1 MYDYGLSVM
10 QQYGLNV
17 QHSYR
22 GRGALICQT
31 QEGLYLLRP
40 FVGSVKRLE
49 RQCRLLTM
57 LSEEYGMRV
66 DVPLFNLEGSL
77 VSTDEQETSY
87 VLRRWYEGK
96 ECDTR
101 DKEEVLRSVEALT
114 QLHRAM
120 KMPGLE
126 QGTLE
131 PLQQEYLRHNRELRK
146 IRKFIRGKKVS
157 SPFERQYLNSVEE
170 FLEWAQEAVQCLQ
183 ESSYEQLRQ
192 EVQKQGLIC
201 HGEFNQHHVLLQGN
215 QISIT
220 GFDKWK
226 YDLQVA
232 DLYCFMRKILEKAD
246 WDVRLG
252 EKMLETYDRAKTLSK
267 QEYEHLKIR
276 FSYPEKY
283 WKLANYYY
291 AHNKAWISEKNVEKL
306 QNVLRQKKAWREFI
320 REIF

>member
-10 QQYGLNV
+10 PQYGLNV
-17 QHSYR
+17 QNSYR

-31 QEGLYLLRP
+31 QEGLYILRP
-40 FVGSVKRLE
+40 FCGSVKRLE

-57 LSEEYGMRV
+57 LYEEHGVRV
-66 DVPLFNLEGSL
+66 DVPLYNLEGNL

-101 DKEEVLRSVEALT
+101 SREEVLCSVASLAR
-114 QLHRAM
+114 LHLVM
-120 KMPGLE
+120 KMSGLE
-126 QGTLE
+126 ECPQE
-131 PLQQEYLRHNRELRK
+131 PLEQEYLRHNRELRK

-170 FLEWAQEAVQCLQ
+170 FLEWADEAAQCLKQ
-183 ESSYEQLRQ
+183 SSYEQLRQ
-192 EVQKQGLIC
+192 EGMRQGLIC
-201 HGEFNQHHVLLQGN
+201 HGEFNQHHVLFHDSG
-215 QISIT
+215 IAIT

-232 DLYCFMRKILEKAD
+232 DLYCFMRKILEKAG

-252 EKMLETYDRAKTLSK
+252 EKMLETYDREKTLSA

-291 AHNKAWISEKNVEKL
+291 AHNKAWIAEKNVEKL
-306 QNVLRQKKAWREFI
+306 QNVLHQKKVWREFV

>member
-101 DKEEVLRSVEALT
+101 DKEEVLRSVEALA

-201 HGEFNQHHVLLQGN
+201 HGEFNQHHVLLQGK

-291 AHNKAWISEKNVEKL
+291 EHNKAWISEKNVEKL

>member
-10 QQYGLNV
+10 PQYGLNV
-17 QHSYR
+17 QNSYR

-31 QEGLYLLRP
+31 QDGLYMLRP
-40 FVGSVKRLE
+40 FAGSVKRLE
-49 RQCRLLTM
+49 RQCRILTM
-57 LSEEYGMRV
+57 LYEEHGMRV
-66 DVPLFNLEGSL
+66 DVPVYNLEGNL

-87 VLRRWYEGK
+87 VLHRWYEGK

-101 DKEEVLRSVEALT
+101 SKEEVLRSVASLGR
-114 QLHRAM
+114 LHLAM
-120 KMPGLE
+120 KMPGLDE
-126 QGTLE
+126 GSAE
-131 PLQQEYLRHNRELRK
+131 PLEQEYLRHNRELRK
-146 IRKFIRGKKVS
+146 IRKFIRSKKVS
-157 SPFERQYLNSVEE
+157 NSFERQYLNSVGE
-170 FLEWAQEAVQCLQ
+170 FLEWAQEAVQCLE
-183 ESSYEQLRQ
+183 ESSYEQLFQ
-192 EVQKQGLIC
+192 EVQKQGIIC
-201 HGEFNQHHVLLQGN
+201 HGEFNQHHVLFQGS
-215 QISIT
+215 QIAIT

-232 DLYCFMRKILEKAD
+232 DLYCFMRKILEKTD

-252 EKMLETYDRAKTLSK
+252 EKMIETYNGVKTLSK

-306 QNVLRQKKAWREFI
+306 QNVLYQKKVWREFV

>member
-101 DKEEVLRSVEALT
+101 DKEEVLRSVEALA

-201 HGEFNQHHVLLQGN
+201 HGEFNQHHVLLQGK

-232 DLYCFMRKILEKAD
+232 DLDCFMRKILEKAD

>member
-101 DKEEVLRSVEALT
+101 DKEEVLRSVEALA
-114 QLHRAM
+114 QLNLAM

-126 QGTLE
+126 QGT
-131 PLQQEYLRHNRELRK
+131 
-146 IRKFIRGKKVS
+146 
-157 SPFERQYLNSVEE
+157 
-170 FLEWAQEAVQCLQ
+170 
-183 ESSYEQLRQ
+183 
-192 EVQKQGLIC
+192 
-201 HGEFNQHHVLLQGN
+201 
-215 QISIT
+215 
-220 GFDKWK
+220 
-226 YDLQVA
+226 
-232 DLYCFMRKILEKAD
+232 
-246 WDVRLG
+246 
-252 EKMLETYDRAKTLSK
+252 
-267 QEYEHLKIR
+267 
-276 FSYPEKY
+276 
-283 WKLANYYY
+283 
-291 AHNKAWISEKNVEKL
+291 
-306 QNVLRQKKAWREFI
+306 
-320 REIF
+320 

>member
-17 QHSYR
+17 QNSYR

-40 FVGSVKRLE
+40 FYGSVKRLE
-49 RQCRLLTM
+49 KQCQLLTM
-57 LSEEYGMRV
+57 LSEEYGMNV
-66 DVPLFNLEGSL
+66 DVPLYNLEGSL
-77 VSTDEQETSY
+77 VSLDEQETSY

-101 DKEEVLRSVEALT
+101 SREEILRSVEGLAR
-114 QLHRAM
+114 LHLAM
-120 KMPGLE
+120 KMPE
-126 QGTLE
+126 PEVCTPE
-131 PLQQEYLRHNRELRK
+131 PLEQEYLRHNRELRK

-170 FLEWAQEAVQCLQ
+170 FLEWAEEALQCLQ
-183 ESSYEQLRQ
+183 QSSYEQLRR
-192 EVQKQGLIC
+192 EELQKGAIC
-201 HGEFNQHHVLLQGN
+201 HGEFNQHHVLLQGSRMA
-215 QISIT
+215 II
-220 GFDKWK
+220 GFDKYK

-232 DLYCFMRKILEKAD
+232 DLYCFMRKILEKAG
-246 WDVRLG
+246 WDVGLG
-252 EKMLETYDRAKTLSK
+252 AKMLQTYDREKPLSV

-291 AHNKAWISEKNVEKL
+291 AHNKAWIPEKNVEKL
-306 QNVLRQKKAWREFI
+306 QNVLRQKKVWREFV